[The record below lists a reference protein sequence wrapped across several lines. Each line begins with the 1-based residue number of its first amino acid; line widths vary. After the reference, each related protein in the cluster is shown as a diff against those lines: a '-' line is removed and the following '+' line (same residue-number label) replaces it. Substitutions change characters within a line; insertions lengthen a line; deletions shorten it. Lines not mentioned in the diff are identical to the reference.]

1 LGFFC
6 AAAAINPQGQ
16 VNTAEYTFGLH
27 AQTTYQAEAAKS
39 QIWGSVNTP
48 PVVVTPAPL
57 RSIWASQE
65 ALDLSINGWSV
76 EGAQALQGP
85 VPPTI
90 FASQDDPRQI
100 PAQVWKA
107 QVAVATVP
115 NPAASFFSIP
125 PQTEDRPTSVIWRSL
140 RAGQTPPVIASFY
153 AAPQQADLT
162 QQAVFAQPGLP
173 VGRVPAPTQG
183 APQLADLTQQGQLS
197 APTPAS
203 QGQVPPLTK
212 GTPQPDPTQV
222 APLVSPSQ
230 GAPAVVPNPIAPSF
244 VVPPQTEDRPTR
256 AIFASQTMGATTA
269 VIPSLRAAP
278 QPADLTQQALFVSP
292 SSPPL
297 SPAFNSLYAT
307 PQQVDL
313 TQQGWILGAAPVKQ
327 GPVPPLTFVPVTDL
341 SQTLGYQIPAKIFVS
356 AATPP
361 AAPPNLHKLYLDVT
375 TGRLYWQVSQTSNP
389 TLIIPL

>member
-1 LGFFC
+1 
-6 AAAAINPQGQ
+6 
-16 VNTAEYTFGLH
+16 
-27 AQTTYQAEAAKS
+27 
-39 QIWGSVNTP
+39 
-48 PVVVTPAPL
+48 
-57 RSIWASQE
+57 
-65 ALDLSINGWSV
+65 
-76 EGAQALQGP
+76 
-85 VPPTI
+85 
-90 FASQDDPRQI
+90 
-100 PAQVWKA
+100 
-107 QVAVATVP
+107 
-115 NPAASFFSIP
+115 
-125 PQTEDRPTSVIWRSL
+125 
-140 RAGQTPPVIASFY
+140 
-153 AAPQQADLT
+153 
-162 QQAVFAQPGLP
+162 
-173 VGRVPAPTQG
+173 
-183 APQLADLTQQGQLS
+183 
-197 APTPAS
+197 
-203 QGQVPPLTK
+203 
-212 GTPQPDPTQV
+212 
-222 APLVSPSQ
+222 
-230 GAPAVVPNPIAPSF
+230 
-244 VVPPQTEDRPTR
+244 
-256 AIFASQTMGATTA
+256 MGATTA